1 MIKYTISEDLTQ
13 GEEAIRRSR
22 LRALKDRSAGYRF
35 KDRQVRNRR
44 DDRVLDHEEKPAYD
58 AELSQLNQLRVRL
71 SSHSRSCA
79 RFISKPPIDPS
90 VRANEH
96 KRLNEIILTSIIM
109 QADELS
115 NVAHETLKQRRDIVS
130 EAQLLLA
137 SLENAAKRSKGHLL
151 CNRSDCDYVA
161 KCQSEI
167 EYGQLPYRFNF
178 TLTYYL

>member
-22 LRALKDRSAGYRF
+22 LRALKDRSASYRF

-58 AELSQLNQLRVRL
+58 AELSQLNQLCVRL

-96 KRLNEIILTSIIM
+96 KRLNEINLTSIII

-115 NVAHETLKQRRDIVS
+115 TVAHETLKQRREIVS

-167 EYGQLPYRFNF
+167 EYG
-178 TLTYYL
+178 